1 MTNQADDGDGRAAD
15 ATLAIQDTLR
25 SAVAYN
31 AWIHA
36 LLAPYLGCRVF
47 DAGCGIGNLTRLLLP
62 DAEVVI
68 AYERRQDFCDI
79 VRSELG
85 THAQLRVVQGDLAT
99 LDVTAFAAE
108 RIDTVVCV
116 NVLEH
121 IEDDVALLER
131 FRDMLIAG
139 GRVLLFVPAHPWLYG
154 AHDAADGHFR
164 RYTKRALRSAMLS
177 AGLDV
182 ERLRWVN
189 LPGIFGWWLNRRR
202 RCVGLDDSQ
211 CRVFDRLVPI
221 IAAVERW
228 VPPPVGLSLLAVG
241 RKES

>member
-1 MTNQADDGDGRAAD
+1 MTGTDEPRGRGAD
-15 ATLAIQDTLR
+15 ATLAIQDSLR

-36 LLAPYLGCRVF
+36 LLAPHVGRRVF

-62 DAEVVI
+62 DAELVVG
-68 AYERRQDFCDI
+68 YERRQDFCDI
-79 VRSELG
+79 VRGELG
-85 THAQLRVVQGDLAT
+85 THPNLRVVQGDLDA
-99 LDVTAFAAE
+99 LDVTVFAPE

-121 IEDDVALLER
+121 IEDDVRLLMR
-131 FRDMLIAG
+131 FREMLTPG

-164 RYTKRALRSAMLS
+164 RYTKHSLRSAMVGG
-177 AGLDV
+177 GLRV
-182 ERLRWVN
+182 GRLRWVN

-202 RCVGLDDSQ
+202 RCVGFGGSQ
-211 CRVFDRLVPI
+211 CRLFDRVVPL

-228 VPPPVGLSLLAVG
+228 FPPPVGLSLVAVG
-241 RKES
+241 RKEL

>member
-1 MTNQADDGDGRAAD
+1 MMNQADDGDGRAAD
-15 ATLAIQDTLR
+15 ATSAIQDRLR

-36 LLAPYLGCRVF
+36 LLAPHIGHRVF

-85 THAQLRVVQGDLAT
+85 THPGLQVLQGDLNA
-99 LDVTAFAAE
+99 LDVSAFAAE

-121 IEDDVALLER
+121 IEDDVALLVR
-131 FRDMLIAG
+131 FREMLVPG

-164 RYTKRALRSAMLS
+164 RYTRQALKSAVVS
-177 AGLDV
+177 AGFHV

-202 RCVGLDDSQ
+202 RCVGFDDSQ
-211 CRVFDRLVPI
+211 CRLFDRMVPV

-228 VPPPVGLSLLAVG
+228 FPPPVGLSLLAAG
-241 RKES
+241 RKEC

>member
-1 MTNQADDGDGRAAD
+1 MTQTDEPRACGTD
-15 ATLAIQDTLR
+15 ATLAIQDRLR
-25 SAVAYN
+25 SAVGYN

-36 LLAPYLGCRVF
+36 LLAPHVGRRVF

-62 DAEVVI
+62 GAELVVG
-68 AYERRQDFCDI
+68 YERRQDFCDI

-85 THAQLRVVQGDLAT
+85 AHPSLRIVQGDLNA
-99 LDVTAFAAE
+99 LDVTVFARE

-121 IEDDVALLER
+121 IEDDVTLLVR
-131 FRDMLIAG
+131 FREMLTPG

-164 RYTKRALRSAMLS
+164 RYTRQALHDAMIN
-177 AGLDV
+177 AGLNV

-202 RCVGLDDSQ
+202 RCVGFDDSQ
-211 CRVFDRLVPI
+211 CRLFDRMVPL

-228 VPPPVGLSLLAVG
+228 LPPPVGLSLLAVC